1 MLSLGRDH
9 DIKYTGLIIETY
21 QDTTEGELKP
31 NDSTANYYYY
41 GNMLLNQGGELGFH
55 GYNHQPL
62 CLPDFNYNQDL
73 GYSSWADYETMH
85 SSIKELIRFSTS
97 IFPNQEMS
105 VYVPPSDVL
114 SDAGRRML
122 GVDFP
127 QIKCIASIYMEGPD
141 EYVQEFDV
149 SEDGIV
155 ETPRIVSGG
164 MLDDYM
170 RISAFAELNL
180 HFVSSHFMHPDDLL
194 DVDRGAEL
202 GWETLKSNI
211 NDYMGWVDES
221 AVNIRHLTGSGM
233 AGAVQ
238 RYVNITPNYQIDD
251 GNISLTSTGLIDSAY
266 YMIRTNDGSLD
277 SAYGGELIKLND
289 SLYLLKAQSA
299 KVTII
304 RSK

>member
-1 MLSLGRDH
+1 
-9 DIKYTGLIIETY
+9 
-21 QDTTEGELKP
+21 
-31 NDSTANYYYY
+31 
-41 GNMLLNQGGELGFH
+41 
-55 GYNHQPL
+55 
-62 CLPDFNYNQDL
+62 
-73 GYSSWADYETMH
+73 
-85 SSIKELIRFSTS
+85 
-97 IFPNQEMS
+97 
-105 VYVPPSDVL
+105 
-114 SDAGRRML
+114 
-122 GVDFP
+122 
-127 QIKCIASIYMEGPD
+127 
-141 EYVQEFDV
+141 
-149 SEDGIV
+149 
-155 ETPRIVSGG
+155 
-164 MLDDYM
+164 
-170 RISAFAELNL
+170 
-180 HFVSSHFMHPDDLL
+180 MHPDDLL